1 MKKRGNIQKLTS
13 FFLVFVMLLGM
24 FIPIETV
31 FAAGSANGNIT
42 SLTVS
47 PKDIHDGGQVQV
59 RVEFSEAGRKLQGGD
74 TIEIDWT
81 RNSDLYLEGY
91 NSTIDIKDQKSNKII
106 GKLVVHEARA
116 TITFDNV
123 VNNIHDISG
132 WAQFDVLARN
142 LANTSEKNTRTA
154 YVNAGNYKESVN
166 ITKSESGVESVFY
179 YKTGR
184 NDTKETDRLY
194 WWLSINND
202 KKYVE
207 EDVKIE
213 DQIQDGHE
221 LVSNSFEITIRDHLN
236 QIRTM
241 KGPDALD
248 EFMRQFPGSSIKVNG
263 KNISV
268 IINKDYINTKHID
281 IFYKTKITDPTK
293 EWFDNHSQAWYKEWN
308 KLRVEGKSFNHKVQ
322 KVHTDA
328 GATGTVK
335 GELKVTKTIDGT
347 NIGIQGVD
355 FQLKREDGEEI
366 QNGEKLVTLTT
377 GSDGIASIKNLP
389 IGTYKLKEIKAPEW
403 IDFDPLTAQ
412 ELQFSVNDSDTTGVE
427 LGVTNKKKVISIHG
441 SKTWNDH
448 ENQDRK
454 RPQSII
460 VRLLANDVEKEV
472 KEVKE
477 SDGWTWEFTNLE
489 EYDHNGNKIIYT
501 LTEDKV
507 EGYSTEIK
515 GYDITNSYT
524 PGKTSVQVTKAW
536 KDKEN
541 QDGKRPESVVIKLLA
556 DGEHTQ
562 KTVTLTEKNQ
572 WTGSFTELDEY
583 KAGRRIE
590 YTVEEVEVAG
600 YETAITGDAKT
611 GYTITNTHEPEK
623 IEIKG
628 SKTWQDKEN
637 QDAKRPKA
645 ITIRLLANGK
655 ETAVKEVKGEDWNWK
670 FENLDKYSNGKEIIY
685 TLTEDKVEGYSTEIK
700 GYDITNSYTPG
711 STSVQVTKAWED
723 KNDQDGKRP
732 ESVTIKLLADGEET
746 GKTLTLTKADNWTGT
761 FT

>member
-1 MKKRGNIQKLTS
+1 
-13 FFLVFVMLLGM
+13 
-24 FIPIETV
+24 
-31 FAAGSANGNIT
+31 
-42 SLTVS
+42 
-47 PKDIHDGGQVQV
+47 
-59 RVEFSEAGRKLQGGD
+59 
-74 TIEIDWT
+74 
-81 RNSDLYLEGY
+81 
-91 NSTIDIKDQKSNKII
+91 
-106 GKLVVHEARA
+106 
-116 TITFDNV
+116 
-123 VNNIHDISG
+123 
-132 WAQFDVLARN
+132 
-142 LANTSEKNTRTA
+142 
-154 YVNAGNYKESVN
+154 
-166 ITKSESGVESVFY
+166 
-179 YKTGR
+179 
-184 NDTKETDRLY
+184 
-194 WWLSINND
+194 
-202 KKYVE
+202 
-207 EDVKIE
+207 
-213 DQIQDGHE
+213 
-221 LVSNSFEITIRDHLN
+221 
-236 QIRTM
+236 M

-308 KLRVEGKSFNHKVQ
+308 KLRIEGKSFNHKVQ
-322 KVHTDA
+322 KVHIDA

-460 VRLLANDVEKEV
+460 IRLLANDIEKEV

-556 DGEHTQ
+556 DGEDTQ

-600 YETAITGDAKT
+600 YKAVITGDAKT

-655 ETAVKEVKGEDWNWK
+655 ETAVEEVKGEDWNWK
-670 FENLDKYSNGKEIIY
+670 FENLDKYSDGKEIIY

-711 STSVQVTKAWED
+711 KTSVQVTKAWKD
-723 KNDQDGKRP
+723 KENQDGKRP
-732 ESVTIKLLADGEET
+732 ESVVIKLLADGEDT
-746 GKTLTLTKADNWTGT
+746 QKTVTLTEKNQWTGS
-761 FT
+761 FTELDEYKAGRRIEYTVEEVEVAGYKAVITGDVKKGFIVTNEKEEHPTPLKPDVPKDKAPKTGDKSSIDQYAGIMLMSGILLLLTGSKRRKQV